1 MQPQDQ
7 GFLPYITGLVIACAG
22 GVWALLRDIYR
33 RIDAAGRESAH
44 ETAAV
49 RAEAAAG
56 TASARLQAEEGDK
69 SIWVIVNQ
77 EREIARQ
84 HRESVLTRIG
94 DLPTKGDLTVMEN
107 RLMAAIS
114 KDKN

>member
-7 GFLPYITGLVIACAG
+7 GFLSYVTGLIVAVAG

-33 RIDAAGRESAH
+33 RIDTAGRDAAKA
-44 ETAAV
+44 TAAARV
-49 RAEAAAG
+49 EAA
-56 TASARLQAEEGDK
+56 TATGAARTQAEEGDK
-69 SIWVIVNQ
+69 ALWLVVNQ

-94 DLPTKGDLTVMEN
+94 ELPTKGDLTTMES

-114 KDKN
+114 KDKV